1 MPKNICGGQPG
12 KWTYLCIATVV
23 DHRHWVCVCFF
34 LYGTLYIYIYLTC
47 VGHSRTEP
55 E

>member
-12 KWTYLCIATVV
+12 KWTATVV
-23 DHRHWVCVCFF
+23 DHRHWVCVFF